1 MEEKFFFFST
11 AIFDNEINR
20 KLIESFLDK
29 PDRHFILIFENS
41 DSLNILTEFPNE
53 FKSKIICFIKRN
65 EMIIEKDIPLKKQI
79 TIAEF
84 TQSTITQL
92 NLFISEILWPILQ
105 RKEIISNWPDII
117 NRSCLQNLSELTNLL
132 TIVNGI
138 LRGRT
143 VLPIPHEIE
152 FLSKSDY
159 LHVLNQ

>member
-1 MEEKFFFFST
+1 
-11 AIFDNEINR
+11 
-20 KLIESFLDK
+20 
-29 PDRHFILIFENS
+29 
-41 DSLNILTEFPNE
+41 
-53 FKSKIICFIKRN
+53 
-65 EMIIEKDIPLKKQI
+65 MIIEKDIPLKKQI